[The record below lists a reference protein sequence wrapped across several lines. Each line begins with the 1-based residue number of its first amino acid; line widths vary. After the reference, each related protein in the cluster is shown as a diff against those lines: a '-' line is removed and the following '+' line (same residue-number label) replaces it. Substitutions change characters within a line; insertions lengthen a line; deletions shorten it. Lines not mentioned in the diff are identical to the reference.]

1 MVHYIK
7 TIFIDRREGQIVLF
21 GSLAYVL
28 VWAIASKAPNLVHVP
43 AFFALMSPYVAFA
56 LALTYFQM
64 GGFKRNNFESGWYNS
79 GILVVLL
86 LTPFLVTAWQT
97 ISK

>member
-21 GSLAYVL
+21 GSLAYLL
-28 VWAIASKAPNLVHVP
+28 VWAIASKAPNLVP
-43 AFFALMSPYVAFA
+43 AFFALVSPYVALA

-64 GGFKRNNFESGWYNS
+64 GGFKRNKFESGWFNS
-79 GILVVLL
+79 GILVVVL
-86 LTPFLVTAWQT
+86 LTPFLVTAWQA